1 MAHYMVDLENSKHNY
16 MSKNPIESSFPS
28 IDIESRKIGALSTIE
43 NHSKDYNH
51 AMQCITG
58 LAKTMSTIASSIK
71 PLVVAWKKKEFNID
85 LDDVSK
91 L

>member
-1 MAHYMVDLENSKHNY
+1 MAHYMEDLENSKHNY
-16 MSKNPIESSFPS
+16 MSENPIGSYFPS
-28 IDIESRKIGALSTIE
+28 IDVESRQIGALSTIE

-85 LDDVSK
+85 LDEVRK

>member
-1 MAHYMVDLENSKHNY
+1 MAHYMADLENSKHNY
-16 MSKNPIESSFPS
+16 MSENPVESSFPS
-28 IDIESRKIGALSTIE
+28 IDVESRQIGALSTVE

-71 PLVVAWKKKEFNID
+71 PLVAAWKKKEFNID
-85 LDDVSK
+85 LDEVSK

>member
-1 MAHYMVDLENSKHNY
+1 MTHYMAELENSKHNY
-16 MSKNPIESSFPS
+16 MSENPIEISFPS
-28 IDIESRKIGALSTIE
+28 IDVESRQIGALSTVE

-58 LAKTMSTIASSIK
+58 LAKTMSAIASSIE
-71 PLVVAWKKKEFNID
+71 PLVVGWKKKEFNID
-85 LDDVSK
+85 LDEVRK